1 MELLKGYVFTM
12 QKKILRCA
20 INDTFRNIQAIKTL
34 RLRRVTLFLKQK
46 QNMQNIVIA
55 VDGHSSCGK
64 STLAKAVAKE
74 LGLVYIDT
82 GAMYRGA
89 TFMAMENAL
98 IQGDRVDEEKL
109 VAMLK
114 NSTMTFKNFEGTN
127 LLFLNER
134 NIEREIRTIEVS
146 DKVSY
151 VSKIATVRTILVDWQ
166 RAMGKSMNVILD
178 GRDIGT
184 VVFPHADVKLFVTAS
199 VETRAK
205 RRFDELKM
213 MGENVTFEEVAN
225 NIQKRD
231 FIDQNRETSPLKQA
245 EDAVVIDNS
254 FLTKQEQLEAA
265 IEIITTKRPDIF
277 RQL

>member
-1 MELLKGYVFTM
+1 M